1 MRGIRSLDLK
11 PPKLRGVHLSET
23 RMKNNCVSV
32 GDLTFIIGEDESVG
46 LGSVSFNVMLDLDG
60 PLPLKDYNG
69 IFTAKDA
76 KSADKI
82 LEAVKQHKKIEIKGR
97 FRDTLNR
104 DEELDWLLLKVLF
117 RQIEKKSKP
126 ASFSF
131 HAVASDFPLGTF
143 TP

>member
-1 MRGIRSLDLK
+1 M
-11 PPKLRGVHLSET
+11 E
-23 RMKNNCVSV
+23 NNCVSV
-32 GDLTFIIGEDESVG
+32 GDLTFIIGEDECVG
-46 LGSVSFNVMLDLDG
+46 LGSVSFNVMLNIDG
-60 PLPLKDYNG
+60 LSSLKDFNG
-69 IFTAKDA
+69 VFTPKDA

-117 RQIEKKSKP
+117 RQIEKNSKP

-131 HAVASDFPLGTF
+131 HTVASDFPLGTF
-143 TP
+143 TPKA